1 MKDNPV
7 FGSFGRFQET
17 PKAEMPPDMKAAF
30 DFTMRLRGEVPGPH
44 KIWICNPKLSE
55 TIVQSWLQRWPKVCV
70 PAVFLAAGDGSP
82 PAPSTTSW
90 RISRMRWPISSN
102 DRHRRFHNKV
112 WLR

>member
-55 TIVQSWLQRWPKVCV
+55 ISKPSMSRSRSTVRPPPKPCQ
-70 PAVFLAAGDGSP
+70 
-82 PAPSTTSW
+82 W
-90 RISRMRWPISSN
+90 
-102 DRHRRFHNKV
+102 
-112 WLR
+112 